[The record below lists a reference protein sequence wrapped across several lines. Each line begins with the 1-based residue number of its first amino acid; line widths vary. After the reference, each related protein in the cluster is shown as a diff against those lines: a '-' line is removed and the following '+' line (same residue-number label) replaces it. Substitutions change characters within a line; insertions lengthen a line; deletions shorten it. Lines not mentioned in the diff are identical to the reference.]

1 MNTRVWRCGVGLIV
15 VTDVSMPSASS
26 SCTVTLI
33 AAAVAPVA
41 VALIVVVSS
50 IASASDR
57 PVIVMLCGVA

>member
-33 AAAVAPVA
+33 AAAVA